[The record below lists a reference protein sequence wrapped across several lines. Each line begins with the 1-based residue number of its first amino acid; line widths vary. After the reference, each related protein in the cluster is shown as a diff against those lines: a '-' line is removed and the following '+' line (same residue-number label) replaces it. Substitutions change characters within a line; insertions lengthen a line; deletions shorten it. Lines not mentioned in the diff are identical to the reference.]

1 MKTCT
6 FAGHSVCRD
15 IFIADL
21 AEREIKRILE
31 ENDIIH
37 FYCGG
42 MGEFDKLCETTLHD
56 MKHVFPDKQIFI
68 DLVMPFSTKDMDYN
82 PRYYNDNYS
91 NVIIPDCLSQYDS
104 KKKIPMR
111 NRWMVDTSEFLIAY
125 VTHKSSGAWNTLQHA
140 IKKRRSFIN
149 LSEIPTDDH
158 CYSFNQIF
166 GLIIKLN
173 RRINGIALEGFSKA
187 TKLSYD
193 YLYNIENALRAPTLD
208 AIVKISRSMNMAPHT
223 LIETAEQEYKK
234 IRKQKPLP

>member
-1 MKTCT
+1 MNSLLHFIYISLFNPLSVSIIAHIQQDNNERMIYIMKTCT

-91 NVIIPDCLSQYDS
+91 NVIIPGCLSQYDS
-104 KKKIPMR
+104 EK
-111 NRWMVDTSEFLIAY
+111 E
-125 VTHKSSGAWNTLQHA
+125 NTYAQ
-140 IKKRRSFIN
+140 
-149 LSEIPTDDH
+149 P
-158 CYSFNQIF
+158 
-166 GLIIKLN
+166 
-173 RRINGIALEGFSKA
+173 
-187 TKLSYD
+187 
-193 YLYNIENALRAPTLD
+193 LD
-208 AIVKISRSMNMAPHT
+208 G
-223 LIETAEQEYKK
+223 
-234 IRKQKPLP
+234 